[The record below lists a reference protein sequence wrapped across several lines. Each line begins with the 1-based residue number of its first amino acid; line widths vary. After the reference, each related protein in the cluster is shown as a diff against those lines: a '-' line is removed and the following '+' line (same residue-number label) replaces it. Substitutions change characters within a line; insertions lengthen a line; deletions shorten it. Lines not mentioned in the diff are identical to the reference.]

1 VSVYDCHVRDVMTSA
16 PITVGPN
23 TQLLDAALVLRSN
36 SIRHLPVVEGL
47 KLVGLISDRDIQ
59 RSAPSRLIPITEE
72 GYNAVFE
79 GNTVNRIMT
88 REPVSISPD
97 AVLAEAIVLMQQS
110 RCGSLPVIEHDELV
124 GILTRGDLLDAL
136 HRILTGKSV
145 GRFVESS

>member
-1 VSVYDCHVRDVMTSA
+1 MTSA
-16 PITVGPN
+16 PISVEPN
-23 TQLLDAALVLRSN
+23 TQLLDAALALRSN
-36 SIRHLPVVEGL
+36 SIRHLPVVEGT

-79 GNTVNRIMT
+79 RNTVDRIMT
-88 REPVSISPD
+88 RDPICISPD
-97 AVLAEAIVLMQQS
+97 AILADAIVLMQQS
-110 RCGSLPVIEHDELV
+110 RCGSLLVVQGQELV

-145 GRFVESS
+145 ARLVETT